1 MTIRRFAMMNIA
13 ILTLALFLL
22 LCAVL
27 HFERVRSE
35 EPSELLQNVSLSSP
49 DRDVVVRLIPGE
61 TDQDLWYC
69 FLPAGIPL
77 DKLTL
82 DIPARM
88 NVVIDESV
96 YTTGDTVSAP
106 QNTELPLRISYRN
119 RTILSAGIIFMQAE
133 HTPSLFLTVLGDDSF
148 EKVREDLSKKTTA
161 SVLYRSVTPDGKTDI
176 SGQCLLGGR
185 GNITWKKVET
195 KKPYRLSL
203 TNDVSFFGMRSASKW
218 TLLANYYDDTFLRNH
233 IALETA
239 RRLDC
244 EDTPEDRFVNLY
256 VDGRYQGLYQMTQ
269 KPDMDGGSIQTSRG
283 ENYQLEFNTEGWV
296 NEGAMTYTSSLKLIS
311 LNYPQAVSAAQWADL
326 KDSIDRAEASFLAAD
341 DSYRDHIDETSFV
354 KQFLIHESYLNKD
367 VDFSSQ
373 FILRKGR
380 DPLWYAGPLWDF
392 DRSFGAEELKL
403 SYNGTELQV
412 MWIEGMTRGG
422 SVDSGW
428 YKALFMIPSFRDE
441 VKKCYYS
448 EFSEIFRQM
457 TASVSDM
464 REEISTSVAMNHA
477 LYGYSPSAHE
487 KACLR
492 LQAWMRARRSFL
504 EDFWQDEDRYLRI
517 TFLSS
522 QDEDN
527 WHDMIYYCLPGTA
540 PEQFPTGNGIIGWQD
555 ADGHRLYPGT
565 PMISD
570 MVLHPV
576 YEQGTD

>member
-49 DRDVVVRLIPGE
+49 DRDVLVRLIPGE

-88 NVVIDESV
+88 NVIIDESV
-96 YTTGDTVSAP
+96 YTAGDTVSAP
-106 QNTELPLRISYRN
+106 QNTELPLHISYRN

-341 DSYRDHIDETSFV
+341 DFYRDHIDETSFV

-428 YKALFMIPSFRDE
+428 YKALYEIPAF
-441 VKKCYYS
+441 KNALKTYYRS
-448 EFSEIFRQM
+448 VFSD
-457 TASVSDM
+457 VYSDM
-464 REEISTSVAMNHA
+464 TELVPALEQELRASIAMDYARYGMDISDHHTSCERLRQWMSDRKDFLDAFWADEEN
-477 LYGYSPSAHE
+477 
-487 KACLR
+487 
-492 LQAWMRARRSFL
+492 
-504 EDFWQDEDRYLRI
+504 YLRI
-517 TFLSS
+517 TFLTAR
-522 QDEDN
+522 DEDN
-527 WHDMIYYCLPGTA
+527 WHDMIYYCLPGT
-540 PEQFPTGNGIIGWQD
+540 PFKNFPTGNGIIGWQD
-555 ADGHRLYPGT
+555 ADGQKIHPDT
-565 PMISD
+565 PLMSN

-576 YEQGTD
+576 YEQRTD